1 MVKDYRA
8 AQGFK
13 VKIGNAAGVEAT
25 LNGRPLGSLGPHGKV
40 VDLLLP
46 AGYRPAK
53 P

>member
-1 MVKDYRA
+1 
-8 AQGFK
+8 

-25 LNGRPLGSLGPHGKV
+25 LNGRPLGPLGPKSKV